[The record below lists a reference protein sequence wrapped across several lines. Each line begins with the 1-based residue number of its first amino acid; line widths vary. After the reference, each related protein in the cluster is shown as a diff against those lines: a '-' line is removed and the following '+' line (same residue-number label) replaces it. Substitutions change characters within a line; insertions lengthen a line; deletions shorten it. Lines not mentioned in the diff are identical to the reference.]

1 MISRTTIGRDFGGV
15 IRYQYTGRKEDP
27 VDKRPELLAASG
39 VGTQNAAEMIADFN
53 MGRLA
58 NPNLSKAVWHTSL
71 SFNPDDASRLDSAKM
86 RVIAEDYLVK
96 MGLSNTQYIIIRH
109 HDQADNQ
116 HVHII
121 ANRVDNDGKTIDDG
135 KNFYLSKKALELLVA
150 DHQLTP
156 IKGERPQ
163 LQNLEQ
169 LKGAELTKHEIR
181 KVVRPVIAAA
191 TDLPSMI
198 KELRANKDSV
208 NVSEVINKQGK
219 LIGLTFEKDGT
230 TFKGAQLGRPFS
242 IANIQQQL
250 ADNRATQVEAQR
262 QVLREQTREV
272 LTRTLYAAE
281 PLLLDTKD
289 YQNRVRKQGYQFI
302 LVTGQPPRIK
312 HEDSGEIFTLAEV
325 QPGGSAAP
333 TLPAQVTEVL
343 AQQAYAAKTLKMLE
357 GLLATQDFTTRAEF
371 SAQLQGKGYL
381 TPAGADG
388 GVHLRHNDS
397 ERTVA
402 LAGLKPFGR
411 DLVEQVDE
419 VVAIRQANLTH
430 GRIGIR
436 ANDLYSADERLEHI
450 RQELV
455 AVGVKVEVL
464 ETTVPRPGL
473 GPLAALAYT
482 HETRGVQ
489 LDAVNAVMVRV
500 QNSPGAAITEQS
512 EGFGQPLTTWPGRKG
527 QFGQA
532 TVVIGAS
539 ETRSAAERAA
549 PATDALRQGGATIR
563 EVASE
568 QPGQVTLDVH
578 YHTGRHLLSRI
589 TRTLDDLAHRS
600 PGIQVNESE
609 AARTV
614 RFGEAPPEKTF
625 AKSAGKA
632 RGD

>member
-15 IRYQYTGRKEDP
+15 IRYQYTGRKQDP

-86 RVIAEDYLVK
+86 RAIAEDYLVK
-96 MGLSNTQYIIIRH
+96 MGLSNTQYVIIRH

-121 ANRVDNDGKTIDDG
+121 ANRVGNDGKTIDDG

-169 LKGAELTKHEIR
+169 LKGAELTKYEIR
-181 KVVRPVIAAA
+181 EAVRPVMATA
-191 TDLPSMI
+191 TDLPSVI
-198 KELRANKDSV
+198 KELHANKESI
-208 NVSEVINKQGK
+208 NVSEVINKQGQ
-219 LIGLTFEKDGT
+219 LIGLTFEKNGT

-242 IANIQQQL
+242 VASVQQQL
-250 ADNRATQVEAQR
+250 ADNRAAQVEAKR

-302 LVTGQPPRIK
+302 VVTGQLPNIK
-312 HEDSGEIFTLAEV
+312 HEASGEVFTLAEV
-325 QPGGSAAP
+325 QPGGSTAP
-333 TLPAQVTEVL
+333 NLAAQVREVL

-357 GLLATQDFTTRAEF
+357 GLLAAQDFTTRAEF
-371 SAQLQGKGYL
+371 SAQCRGQGYSNL
-381 TPAGADG
+381 SGAEG
-388 GVHLRHNDS
+388 GIHLRHKDS
-397 ERTVA
+397 ERTVP
-402 LAGLKPFGR
+402 LAGLKPFDR
-411 DLVEQVDE
+411 DLTKQVDE
-419 VVAIRQANLTH
+419 VVALRQASLTH
-430 GRIGIR
+430 GRISIR
-436 ANDLYSADERLEHI
+436 ASALYSADERLEHI
-450 RQELV
+450 RKELV
-455 AVGVKVEVL
+455 AVGVTVEVL
-464 ETTVPRPGL
+464 PTTVPKPGL
-473 GPLAALAYT
+473 GPLAVLTYT
-482 HETRGVQ
+482 HKTRGAQ
-489 LDAVNAVMVRV
+489 LDAVNTLIVRV
-500 QNSPGAAITEQS
+500 ENSSEAHVTEQS
-512 EGFGQPLTTWPGRKG
+512 EGFGQPLTAWPRREG

-532 TVVIGAS
+532 TVVIGDS
-539 ETRSAAERAA
+539 VKRSAEERAVS
-549 PATDALRQGGATIR
+549 ATAALREAGATVR
-563 EVASE
+563 EMTSE

-578 YHTGRHLLSRI
+578 YHTQRHQLPSI
-589 TRTLDDLAHRS
+589 TRTLDGLAHHSSEIR
-600 PGIQVNESE
+600 VNESE
-609 AARTV
+609 AART
-614 RFGEAPPEKTF
+614 
-625 AKSAGKA
+625 A
-632 RGD
+632 RGGEEPPQRLLVKSVGYAIGD